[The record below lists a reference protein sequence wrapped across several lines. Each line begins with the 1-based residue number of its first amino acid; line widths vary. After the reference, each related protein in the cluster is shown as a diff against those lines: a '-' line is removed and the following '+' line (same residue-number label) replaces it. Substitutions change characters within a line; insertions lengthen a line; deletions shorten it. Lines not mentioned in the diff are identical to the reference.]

1 MQLVIDNIY
10 QRAFVERNNGNN
22 RNLQLIE
29 YLKHSEVMLLPTFLE
44 NSELQQVVLL
54 YFQEKFGILEVTI
67 PSTSETISI
76 NTMNNNTRTIDMFRS
91 RDMFIQN
98 PEQLKYFFRHAP
110 AFAESHILQL
120 VGFGDPKN
128 PFALLFE
135 LPKYLKERKDKKE
148 KKKSKSN
155 SNSNNN
161 NNASTAGDGSMM
173 SIDNSEMGED
183 DINNLFSDNVMNQV
197 TSEEF
202 FQNIE
207 QLRFD
212 YFIPN
217 SLEIWMASLNHI
229 NLISLKCSMIV
240 LKKFLHGP
248 LLIALPH
255 LLPWCY
261 FIISILL
268 KREGLTHEDS
278 KIFWI
283 GILKTIFP
291 WNDIINFLNVL
302 LRYTLDNIGLPT
314 PSAVN
319 DTKQKDMNVFILDLC
334 NKYSTMGFADLLQH
348 FNENEDLPEVW
359 KCWGTLWFDTISNKN
374 GMDADS
380 FENLGIK
387 DHMFLDFPI
396 DGIGYVLEDETGENF
411 WKRTL
416 RIIFLFKGIAEN
428 FDSLGLKVSYNAGTE
443 YRNNNVPMDNIL
455 KMFSFKWAGSNAD
468 YVDAN
473 LGDELEIYT
482 NTIINR
488 ITEFVDIKEP
498 IHETN
503 LNFEIPPLKSMIA
516 NEDIFDYTG
525 YKKLEPNS
533 RSFDKNGEF
542 SSGSIYTAWPM
553 DYDQLILAQNNNNNT
568 NATDEMTDLFTGTLS
583 IDELSF
589 RQLKRPEFRDK
600 STLLSST
607 STEPF
612 NRYKTYFVFDATSWL
627 RHFAHIYKLASNHV
641 LKFAVCLTTFQEL
654 RFLRKSKDANVV
666 EASTRAIIT
675 MRQLYSDG
683 NLLPLRFTGNVATD
697 IEEHLEF
704 EEQITWRSHVDEFVI
719 EAVMKAQEKFVKSK
733 TVENMEGTSNWGE
746 IDATTTTVS
755 AEEEEK
761 SNLFKYVVL
770 ITDDDSMRM
779 KAQLKGI
786 STFGTQVVFS
796 VCSMMGID
804 EGVCTN

>member
-1 MQLVIDNIY
+1 MCIRD
-10 QRAFVERNNGNN
+10 RNNGNN

-568 NATDEMTDLFTGTLS
+568 KDVYK
-583 IDELSF
+583 
-589 RQLKRPEFRDK
+589 RQ
-600 STLLSST
+600 
-607 STEPF
+607 
-612 NRYKTYFVFDATSWL
+612 
-627 RHFAHIYKLASNHV
+627 
-641 LKFAVCLTTFQEL
+641 TTQYI
-654 RFLRKSKDANVV
+654 VQ
-666 EASTRAIIT
+666 IIT
-675 MRQLYSDG
+675 
-683 NLLPLRFTGNVATD
+683 
-697 IEEHLEF
+697 
-704 EEQITWRSHVDEFVI
+704 
-719 EAVMKAQEKFVKSK
+719 
-733 TVENMEGTSNWGE
+733 
-746 IDATTTTVS
+746 
-755 AEEEEK
+755 
-761 SNLFKYVVL
+761 
-770 ITDDDSMRM
+770 
-779 KAQLKGI
+779 
-786 STFGTQVVFS
+786 
-796 VCSMMGID
+796 
-804 EGVCTN
+804 